1 MLFKRRKYQRFTV
14 DKGTVVVVS
23 PGTDRERMV
32 HVIDISLG
40 GAAFIYQGT
49 PEELDKAGVIKIL
62 SKMNSLDDVNFETVC
77 DVPAPDCRQPSESL
91 RRRSVQFQWM
101 GVVETVQLKSL
112 IKEIGVL
119 PK

>member
-62 SKMNSLDDVNFETVC
+62 SKMNSLDDINFETVC
-77 DVPAPDCRQPSESL
+77 DVPAPDSGQTPEPF
-91 RRRSVQFQWM
+91 RRRSVQFKWM
-101 GVVETVQLKSL
+101 GVVEKVQLKSL
-112 IKEIGVL
+112 IKEIGVV